1 MKFVNESGS
10 PAELFRGELPGGMMS
25 AALLARVRLGV
36 DPAGRLKPAV
46 GERSISEI
54 RRDVVAD
61 DYGSLEP
68 DLPYPRSGTDV
79 IVYADAAAPQ
89 PVTSHTV
96 VVRVGSYRLEL
107 RVVGDRTWVRGL
119 DGLVPSAP
127 RPFTRMALTWANAF
141 GGEASTAY
149 GELQEPSNPL
159 GKGFYADEA
168 AALGGPLPNIEDPAH
183 PVRRWDDRPEPIGI
197 APYPSNWLLRHRE
210 CVELRPETGTLEL
223 YPERGMFDRA
233 YPRLCGRPVVTGDAI
248 EITGTAFAPRLVS
261 QVPAC
266 PLEMVLQLGDREY
279 VRTLDLEEIVLDLRA
294 GYVDFGYRKLCK
306 YRFVPHARRSITLR
320 ARAGGPA

>member
-1 MKFVNESGS
+1 MKFLNESGS
-10 PAELFRGELPGGMMS
+10 PAELFRGELPAGIMC
-25 AALLARVRLGV
+25 AALLARVRLRL
-36 DPAGRLKPAV
+36 DPAGRLMPASDGYAV
-46 GERSISEI
+46 GDI
-54 RRDVVAD
+54 RRDVVED
-61 DYGSLEP
+61 DYGPLEP

-96 VVRVGSYRLEL
+96 SVRVGSYGLEL
-107 RVVGDRTWVRGL
+107 LVVGDRRWVRGAG
-119 DGLVPSAP
+119 GLVPSAP
-127 RPFTRMALTWANAF
+127 RPFTRMPLTWGNAF
-141 GGEASTAY
+141 GGKASTPY
-149 GELQEPSNPL
+149 GELQEPANPL
-159 GKGFYADEA
+159 GKGFYVDEA

-183 PVRRWDDRPEPIGI
+183 PVRRWDDRPEPVGV
-197 APYPSNWLLRHRE
+197 APYPSNWFLRHRA

-233 YPRLCGRPVVTGDAI
+233 HPRLCGKFVGSGDVI
-248 EITGTAFAPRLVS
+248 EVTGTAFAPRLVL

-266 PLEMVLQLGDREY
+266 PLEMVLQLGDREH
-279 VRTLDLEEIVLDLRA
+279 VRTLDLEEIVLDLRT
-294 GYVDFGYRKLCK
+294 GHVDFGYRKLCK